1 MKLIKSYIELEHHLP
16 YDEMI
21 QVIENAAR
29 TCYKSEDKIKEG
41 SGINLIKKC
50 IKKNHDSVLEH
61 CNIGVRIICDR
72 GVSHELVRHRIGVAF
87 SQESTRYVKYK
98 SNDITFIEP
107 WWWGDITHGNN
118 LFDAQRVFLNTL
130 QDCEIGY
137 TNMILL
143 GFPPEAAR
151 AVLPNALKTEVFTT
165 ANIREWRHIL
175 KLRTSVKAHPDIIY
189 VMNLIKEKF
198 IKNFPVFFEDL

>member
-87 SQESTRYVKYK
+87 SQESTRYVKYN
-98 SNDITFIEP
+98 SDNITFIHP
-107 WWWGDITHGNN
+107 WWWNDFSIDKLEEKRL
-118 LFDAQRVFLNTL
+118 LFLDSVKHSELTYIQMLELGMSAQ
-130 QDCEIGY
+130 
-137 TNMILL
+137 
-143 GFPPEAAR
+143 AAR
-151 AVLPNALKTEVFTT
+151 AVLPNALKTEIYMT

-175 KLRTSVKAHPDIIY
+175 
-189 VMNLIKEKF
+189 
-198 IKNFPVFFEDL
+198 

>member
-87 SQESTRYVKYK
+87 SQESTRYVKYN
-98 SNDITFIEP
+98 SDNITFIHP
-107 WWWGDITHGNN
+107 WWWNDFSIDKLEEKRL
-118 LFDAQRVFLNTL
+118 LFLDSVKHSELTYIQMLELGMSAQ
-130 QDCEIGY
+130 
-137 TNMILL
+137 
-143 GFPPEAAR
+143 AAR
-151 AVLPNALKTEVFTT
+151 AVLPNALKTEIYMT